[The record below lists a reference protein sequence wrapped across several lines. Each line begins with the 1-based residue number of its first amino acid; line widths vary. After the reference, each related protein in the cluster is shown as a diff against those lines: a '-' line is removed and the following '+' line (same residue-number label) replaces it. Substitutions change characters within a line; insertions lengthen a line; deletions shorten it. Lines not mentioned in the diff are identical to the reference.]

1 MATVKFITDKNC
13 QLFIDMEL
21 VGDVFVDKMLK
32 ISLEAGSY
40 LVEGKD
46 TNGKSIGKYKLT
58 VNPSDTQVLEN
69 LSEKFNEIDAA
80 ICNLRNDSSL
90 RFYHQRA
97 IFCYNGNYGYINSQY
112 KIAIEPIYSY
122 AENFTNGFALVKKMF
137 PNGEKATII
146 DVDGNISLDRW
157 YDYIGG
163 NEKTVLL
170 KSEKNFYVFS
180 KTDYSIVN
188 QYLDAK
194 YDGKGELIPV
204 HQHLGVDDMYGYID
218 RTGTEVIPFIYDYA
232 GNFRLNNLA
241 TVKRFGM
248 YDEVDLNGNLYDSNN
263 NKFLS
268 KEDSLYRGFG
278 DYPIKEQNGWKIRIN
293 ETDEEICD
301 HLFYYWHKIGDQY
314 LVLFR
319 KDGVCKLISIEY
331 DYWRRSLWNPR
342 CESKV
347 LLSIEADAIF
357 PVFSWDGR
365 PTSEFLF
372 LNYIIVRRNW
382 KYGIVDLEKNIIL
395 PVEYDFIEPTDAY
408 NSNDRTFSAD
418 IAIVWKGEKCSLFS
432 MQEREFIVPF
442 EFDDIVVNEYYD
454 DCGNIMDDCTFS
466 MKKNGKY
473 GLIANDYK
481 TVILPYEYNTIKL
494 EFDCWWN
501 IKGEF
506 YSCERMILSKDIKYG
521 MWQRLK
527 YRTKDTES
535 QLRELDIRIDE
546 MFDEC
551 VFLNDKNSKNSK
563 AEVLDVAVRMANK
576 WAVINCSKGKVDV
589 KNLLFKYDSLDEI
602 NKARQDIIVK
612 MTVPPKS
619 PSKGIKF

>member
-1 MATVKFITDKNC
+1 MAIVKFVSDKDC
-13 QLFIDMEL
+13 QVFIDMEFAGK
-21 VGDVFVDKMLK
+21 VAPDSMLK
-32 ISLEAGSY
+32 VTLETGGY
-40 LVEGKD
+40 LIQIKD
-46 TNGKSIGKYKLT
+46 DDGHLIKEYGLEIKVSDNQVLQKINESNCQIEDVIGK
-58 VNPSDTQVLEN
+58 
-69 LSEKFNEIDAA
+69 
-80 ICNLRNDSSL
+80 LRNDSSL

-122 AENFTNGFALVKKMF
+122 AENFANGLALVKKIF

-170 KSEKNFYVFS
+170 KSEKNFYVLS

-301 HLFYYWHKIGDQY
+301 HLFYYWHKVRDKY
-314 LVLFR
+314 LILFR

-347 LLSIEADAIF
+347 LLSIEADAII

-365 PTSEFLF
+365 PTSECLY

-408 NSNDRTFSAD
+408 NSNDQTFSAD

-473 GLIANDYK
+473 GLIANDY
-481 TVILPYEYNTIKL
+481 N
-494 EFDCWWN
+494 
-501 IKGEF
+501 
-506 YSCERMILSKDIKYG
+506 RDIA
-521 MWQRLK
+521 
-527 YRTKDTES
+527 
-535 QLRELDIRIDE
+535 I
-546 MFDEC
+546 
-551 VFLNDKNSKNSK
+551 
-563 AEVLDVAVRMANK
+563 
-576 WAVINCSKGKVDV
+576 
-589 KNLLFKYDSLDEI
+589 
-602 NKARQDIIVK
+602 
-612 MTVPPKS
+612 
-619 PSKGIKF
+619 